1 MTATRALPHPEQDAK
16 KYTRT
21 KPKLITAR
29 ETCYRRAAAR
39 SDPGEKTERRNNPRE
54 GSVRGPV

>member
-29 ETCYRRAAAR
+29 ETCYRRAAR